1 MNEYLKE
8 NNYVAI
14 DNFLTEQEAKELYE
28 TFRNDSTNQS
38 NLFTHDSQC
47 PLSLAKYDYRW
58 FVNLLVARLP
68 VMHEVM
74 GELML
79 PTYSYARVYAN
90 GEVLEKHIDRPACEV
105 SVSLH
110 LGSDGTEWPIYFT
123 KPNGETIGVEM
134 KPGQAVIYLG
144 MISEHWRNE
153 FKGEHY
159 GQVFLHYVKAQGE
172 HWNCYFDKKA
182 K

>member
-8 NNYVAI
+8 NNYVVV
-14 DNFLTEQEAKELYE
+14 DNFISEQDAKELYE
-28 TFRNDSTNQS
+28 AFRNDSINQPH
-38 NLFTHDSQC
+38 LFTNDSQC

-58 FVNLLVARLP
+58 FVNLLIARLP

-123 KPNGETIGVEM
+123 KPNGETIGIEM

-153 FKGEHY
+153 FKGNHY

-172 HWNCYFDKKA
+172 YWGCYFDKKA

>member
-8 NNYVAI
+8 NNYVVV
-14 DNFLTEQEAKELYE
+14 DNFLTTEEAKDLYGK
-28 TFRNDSTNQS
+28 FKQDSIDHPHLFSNDV
-38 NLFTHDSQC
+38 QC
-47 PLSLAKYDYRW
+47 PLSLAMYDYRW

-90 GEVLEKHIDRPACEV
+90 GEVLEKHTDRPACEV
-105 SVSLH
+105 SVTLH
-110 LGSDGTEWPIYFT
+110 LGSDGTPWPIYFT
-123 KPNGETIGVEM
+123 KPNGEVIGIEM
-134 KPGQAVIYLG
+134 KPGQAAIYLG
-144 MISEHWRNE
+144 MISQHWREE

-159 GQVFLHYVKAQGE
+159 GQVFLHYVRSQGDY
-172 HWNCYFDKKA
+172 WDRYFDKKA